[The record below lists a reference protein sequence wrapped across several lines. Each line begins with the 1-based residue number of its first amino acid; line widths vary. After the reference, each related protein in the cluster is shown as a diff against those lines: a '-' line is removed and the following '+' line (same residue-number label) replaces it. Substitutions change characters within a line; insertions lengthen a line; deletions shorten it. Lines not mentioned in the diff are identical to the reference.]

1 MDNKFSSSINDIDE
15 RVFEKYY
22 AFERKLDIKR
32 AHKAKMKAKFFAAA
46 ACLTIFACIGVT
58 VILPAMRKDNP
69 DDPLSI
75 PSDTYTETEHS
86 FFTDTVH
93 SSGENVEDDTNESAM
108 ETAEETVVE
117 IVTEAEGSY
126 DDTAENAVT
135 GEIETEDTAPY
146 EILVDDNMVFIK
158 DENGCYV
165 VIDDLYKYQTSL
177 GGMQLAYIPFDS
189 IEEFYNTVNSGVLD
203 NSQKELIAW
212 AVRVYSNNRTC
223 DFKNLYEP
231 ILPQGC
237 DVLSVGWYV
246 SYYSFYIK
254 KSNEFLGYIQILNEE
269 GYNQLYVRDFENI
282 IGENDTVTH
291 VENIDGI
298 ETIYYYRSSHSYKN
312 VRYTLQSGN
321 KTVIVDKKFDM
332 GVSEIVPL
340 DIKLYCVENGN
351 YYVVNLKQIY
361 EDLSDELLREFGLK
375 RYVNEECN
383 HIWKL
388 ESEKD
393 SKYKCSKCNAI
404 HFCTNPED
412 LEKVGN
418 LNESTLIYR
427 CRICGSEHLT
437 TDPDSIKP
445 DDEIDSPLG
454 SMLKFE
460 IIDEKLICQTVPSA
474 SRIVYSHIS
483 DMSKETVYDNRYDII
498 NVIFQSMDGKTA
510 ILDTYECEF
519 LHYIYLF
526 DSENDSWSYKVM
538 LCDCGAV
545 TIIDNEGFLCSVK
558 ISDEEL
564 QMILDSLNF
573 F

>member
-75 PSDTYTETEHS
+75 PNDTAAETEHS

-117 IVTEAEGSY
+117 TVTEAEVVT
-126 DDTAENAVT
+126 DADTTENDVT

-146 EILVDDNMVFIK
+146 EIRVDDNMVFIK

-189 IEEFYNTVNSGVLD
+189 IEDFYNTVNSGVLD

-223 DFKNLYEP
+223 DLKNLYEP

-246 SYYSFYIK
+246 SYYSFSIK
-254 KSNEFLGYIQILNEE
+254 KSDEFRGYIQILNEE

-298 ETIYYYRSSHSYKN
+298 ETIYYYRSSRSYKN

-332 GVSEIVPL
+332 GTSEIVPSN
-340 DIKLYCVENGN
+340 IKLYCVENGN
-351 YYVVNLKQIY
+351 YYVVNLNQIY

-375 RYVNEECN
+375 RYVKYETDISSDFLEFVTPEFVFDENVEIQIEIKEISANKAVITLYNNTDEQIFWNYN
-383 HIWKL
+383 HYTIEKL
-388 ESEKD
+388 ENNSWVEVKHGNVTQYEETCTAYPHKSRDVEYSLKEFEFNSEGLYRIRL
-393 SKYKCSKCNAI
+393 SYNNKY
-404 HFCTNPED
+404 
-412 LEKVGN
+412 
-418 LNESTLIYR
+418 
-427 CRICGSEHLT
+427 ICAT
-437 TDPDSIKP
+437 FQAK
-445 DDEIDSPLG
+445 
-454 SMLKFE
+454 
-460 IIDEKLICQTVPSA
+460 
-474 SRIVYSHIS
+474 
-483 DMSKETVYDNRYDII
+483 
-498 NVIFQSMDGKTA
+498 VIF
-510 ILDTYECEF
+510 
-519 LHYIYLF
+519 
-526 DSENDSWSYKVM
+526 
-538 LCDCGAV
+538 
-545 TIIDNEGFLCSVK
+545 
-558 ISDEEL
+558 
-564 QMILDSLNF
+564 
-573 F
+573 